1 MTCRRRASSIAEQLP
16 GLSFRCQL
24 QRAVDGTA
32 QRPTRPA
39 ETNAAAAQVAEE
51 VFTLARVVRTF
62 GTERRE
68 GERYRSWLKRL
79 THLSVR
85 QATAYLMCRPN
96 PPPCLR
102 SSSPYSRFRRCPSMR
117 HHLVCIRGRLQ
128 LAFWNIRIQLLTPHR
143 CAFGVWS
150 G

>member
-1 MTCRRRASSIAEQLP
+1 MSYRVGKESKQGQLQDSQRHMQMSRFEFSVQLP
-16 GLSFRCQL
+16 GLSLRCQL

-32 QRPTRPA
+32 EHPA
-39 ETNAAAAQVAEE
+39 HQAEMDAAQVAEE

-68 GERYRSWLKRL
+68 GERYQSWLKRL

-85 QATAYLMCRPN
+85 QATAYLMCRPH

-102 SSSPYSRFRRCPSMR
+102 FCPPARFP
-117 HHLVCIRGRLQ
+117 
-128 LAFWNIRIQLLTPHR
+128 
-143 CAFGVWS
+143 
-150 G
+150 